1 MRYKKN
7 WEQTQEKWRNYWNHC
22 NTGRPLMCVIAR
34 KPGVGDPVLE
44 KEKEYGG
51 TTGILCQGNFYDLPE
66 ELKIK
71 DTFDQYRSA
80 EGLVARYRHF
90 CRQHEFMGES
100 FPNLDIDFGPGSLAA
115 YLGCDVGFNEHTVWT
130 TPCWTE
136 DEDMEAQPRLRFD
149 PENKWFKEH
158 IQLAR
163 DCARLAKGDFLV
175 AMPDLMEGMDALAQ
189 LRGPTNLLMDF
200 LEDPELVDSRL
211 QELDAL
217 YYDYFDRFHEA
228 IRSEDGSNAYT
239 VFQIWGPGKTV
250 KVQCDISAMT
260 STAIVEEFAV
270 PYLKK
275 QTEKA
280 DCVLF
285 HLDGKECIRHL
296 DAILSIEGIDA
307 LQWTS
312 GDVGPDGTYPQ
323 WDEIYEKALKAGK
336 SIWIKVYSGE
346 FEDWIRN
353 TDRIV
358 QKFGS
363 HSLFLHFPEMSYEQ
377 AQELL
382 AYAEEHW
389 SDVKGSFFA

>member
-1 MRYKKN
+1 MLYKKN
-7 WEQTQEKWRNYWNHC
+7 WEQTKQKWANYWNHC

-34 KPGVGDPVLE
+34 KPGVGDPARE
-44 KEKEYGG
+44 NEKEYGG
-51 TTGILCQGNFYDLPE
+51 PEGIMCQGNLYDLPE
-66 ELKIK
+66 ELKCR
-71 DTFDQYRSA
+71 DTTDQYRNA
-80 EGLVARYRHF
+80 ERMVARYRHF
-90 CRQHEFMGES
+90 CQQHEFMAES
-100 FPNLDIDFGPGSLAA
+100 FPNLNIDFGPGSLAA
-115 YLGCDVGFNEHTVWT
+115 YLGCDVGFSEHTVWT
-130 TPCWTE
+130 KPVWE
-136 DEDMEAQPRLRFD
+136 DEELEDIPAIRFD

-158 IQLAR
+158 LQLAI
-163 DCARLAKGDFLV
+163 DCAKLSGGDFLV
-175 AMPDLMEGMDALAQ
+175 DMPDLMEGMDALAQ

-200 LEDPELVDSRL
+200 LEDPELVDEHL
-211 QELDAL
+211 QELDEL
-217 YYDYFDRFHEA
+217 YYEYYDRFHAA
-228 IRSEDGSNAYT
+228 IKAADGSNAYT

-260 STAIVEEFAV
+260 STAIVEQFAV

-296 DAILSIEGIDA
+296 DAILSVEGIDA

-312 GDVGPDGTYPQ
+312 GDVGPDGTYPE
-323 WDEIYEKALKAGK
+323 WDVIYEKSLKAGK

-358 QKFGS
+358 KKFGS

-377 AQELL
+377 AQTLL
-382 AYAEEHW
+382 RYAEENW
-389 SDVKGSFFA
+389 SDVKGSFFE